1 MVYPHPEATL
11 IEFINA
17 GFYVYVYVCAALFL
31 IYTLHIHIWTILRC
45 VIENANIVTHAT
57 WTWSTGGDIPRTES
71 KNWFFRRELNGFGED
86 TRHIRTSQHL
96 PLEQHQPYT
105 YFGVCV
111 FFFYILCES
120 DYANLPLS
128 CEWRLSEFVYI
139 YVCISGGGTLDA
151 CCTPNSHGYLYIW
164 YQPDRFHS
172 ICCFKSRWGGDEYR
186 SICRLGI
193 SERTFSIQFKVI
205 LLKKDL

>member
-111 FFFYILCES
+111 FFLYFMRKRLCKPPVVLWV
-120 DYANLPLS
+120 AAK
-128 CEWRLSEFVYI
+128 RI
-139 YVCISGGGTLDA
+139 CIHI
-151 CCTPNSHGYLYIW
+151 CLYKW
-164 YQPDRFHS
+164 WWNTGCVLHPKQS
-172 ICCFKSRWGGDEYR
+172 W
-186 SICRLGI
+186 I
-193 SERTFSIQFKVI
+193 SLYMIPARPVP
-205 LLKKDL
+205 